1 LPFRASGTDPGSIV
15 QVFGIFEGGGAKGLA
30 HVGAIAVA
38 QELGVQFVGVA
49 GTSAGAILA
58 GLVAVGYAPKALY
71 DSATCDGLLAHN
83 LTELFGAGRW
93 QEWERFSAAFKA
105 QLEDGS
111 FFRAWL
117 GAPWFYRRWRGPL
130 TRMLTEHG
138 FFDTAPIEETLDRWL
153 RAAQIRIPESQPR
166 LLFSDLDPTKVPP
179 LRIIASDVERQS
191 PVVFSRE
198 RTPDVPV
205 AKAIAASIA
214 IPFFF
219 RPVEIEVDGA
229 RRTLVDGGLV
239 ANFPVW
245 IFDDARRRRRADPT
259 PIIGFR
265 LLERTDAPSESRGSP
280 LSFARAL
287 LETALNAN
295 VEIHARGIDDLYTFP
310 IEVNVSTYDFDL
322 SAARKESLYQ
332 SARQQAGYKLLKEVA
347 PRNPRVLAVMLKEAA
362 ELFVKEARFDRHLR
376 ANLALLSS
384 RDTLRIVAG
393 FNMDSDA
400 DDRLEFELDAS
411 ACGECWNK
419 HDLVVFDVGL
429 YLRTRAAIPGLSK
442 YQQALVRPTLSTI
455 LSIPIFDPARFLP
468 AREDV
473 FNPLIGIL
481 NFDSDSASVSDFMQ
495 ATGAARAA
503 AVMCGEILTAR
514 LPA

>member
-1 LPFRASGTDPGSIV
+1 V
-15 QVFGIFEGGGAKGLA
+15 QAFGIFEGGGAKGLA
-30 HVGAIAVA
+30 HVGAIAVT

-49 GTSAGAILA
+49 GTSAGAIVAALI
-58 GLVAVGYAPKALY
+58 AVGYSPKALY
-71 DSATCDGLLAHN
+71 DPETQTGILAGN
-83 LTELFGAGRW
+83 LTDMFGAGRW
-93 QEWERFSAAFKA
+93 REWERFSAALKA
-105 QLEDGS
+105 KMEDGS
-111 FFRAWL
+111 FLQAWL
-117 GAPWFYRRWRGPL
+117 AAPFFYRKWRDPL
-130 TRMLTEHG
+130 TRLLIEYG
-138 FFDTAPIEETLDRWL
+138 FFDTAPVEETIDRWL
-153 RAAQIRIPESQPR
+153 RAGRIQVPSDQAR

-179 LRIIASDVERQS
+179 LRIIASDIDRQS

-198 RTPDVPV
+198 RTPTLPV

-219 RPVEIEVDGA
+219 RPMQLTIDGEE
-229 RRTLVDGGLV
+229 RTLVDGGLA

-265 LLERTDAPSESRGSP
+265 LLERTDAPADSRSSP
-280 LSFARAL
+280 IRFARSL

-322 SAARKESLYQ
+322 SATRKLALYQ
-332 SARQQAGYKLLKEVA
+332 SARQQAGYKLLKDLA
-347 PRNPRVLAVMLKEAA
+347 PRNPRVLAMMLKEAA
-362 ELFVKEARFDRHLR
+362 ELFIREAGFDEHFRT
-376 ANLALLSS
+376 NLALPTS

-393 FNMDSDA
+393 HNMEEDA
-400 DDRLEFELDAS
+400 DDRLEFELDVG
-411 ACGECWNK
+411 ACGECWTK
-419 HDLVVFDVGL
+419 HDIVVLDVGD
-429 YLRTRAAIPGLSK
+429 YLRSKAPIPGLNK

-455 LSIPIFDPARFLP
+455 MSVPIFDPARFSEV
-468 AREDV
+468 REDG

-481 NFDSDSASVSDFMQ
+481 NFDSDE
-495 ATGAARAA
+495 ATVAEFINAANAARAA

-514 LPA
+514 LAP

>member
-1 LPFRASGTDPGSIV
+1 VRSV

-30 HVGAIAVA
+30 HAGAIAVA

-49 GTSAGAILA
+49 GTSAGAIVA
-58 GLVAVGYAPKALY
+58 ALVAVGYSPKDLY
-71 DSATCDGLLAHN
+71 DSDTCTGLLAQD
-83 LTELFGAGRW
+83 LTELFGPGRW
-93 QEWERFSAAFKA
+93 EAWERFSAACKTRF
-105 QLEDGS
+105 ESGS
-111 FFRAWL
+111 FLRAWL
-117 GAPWFYRRWRGPL
+117 GAPWFYRRWRKPL
-130 TRMLTEHG
+130 RRMVSEYA
-138 FFDTAPIEETLDRWL
+138 FFDTAPIEGVIDGWL
-153 RAAQIRIPESQPR
+153 RAARIEIPPTQPR
-166 LLFSDLDPTKVPP
+166 LLFSDLDPTRVPP
-179 LRIIASDVERQS
+179 LRIIASDVDRQS

-198 RTPDVPV
+198 RTPEVPV

-219 RPVEIEVDGA
+219 RPVQLDIDGTT
-229 RRTLVDGGLV
+229 RTLVDGGLV

-265 LLERTDAPSESRGSP
+265 LLERKDAPTDSRSSP

-287 LETALNAN
+287 LETALNGN

-310 IEVNVSTYDFDL
+310 IEVNASTYDFDL
-322 SAARKESLYQ
+322 SAAQKEDLYR
-332 SARQQAGYKLLKEVA
+332 SARQQAGYRLLKEVA

-362 ELFVKEARFDRHLR
+362 ELFIKEAGFTRQLR

-393 FNMDSDA
+393 HNMDEDA

-429 YLRTRAAIPGLSK
+429 YLETKAAIPGLSK
-442 YQQALVRPTLSTI
+442 YQQALVRPTLATI
-455 LSIPIFDPARFLP
+455 LSVPIFDPARFSQ
-468 AREDV
+468 ARDDV
-473 FNPLIGIL
+473 FNPLIGVL
-481 NFDSDSASVSDFMQ
+481 NFDSDDATVADFMS
-495 ATGAARAA
+495 AASAARAA
-503 AVMCGEILTAR
+503 AVMCGEILSAR